1 MTKDRLGELLN
12 AQRTSSRNNE
22 VKVDIITNGDVDSAN
37 ENVNL
42 RKVFER
48 AEVLGQWIES
58 IEQNVVA
65 IKQYI
70 GRLDTLSVNHR
81 DLTDK
86 IEALFQNNTSICHK
100 INGKLKEIEAEIK
113 SANTD
118 SAEGRIKLIQL
129 NTLKTRYTK
138 IFKINNTELENFRNI
153 QKENLEAQ
161 LRAKGVRVTDEEL
174 ESLLDNKSDI
184 QIFTENIIAETQEA
198 KRILAD
204 IEERHQQLL
213 KIESMLLEVRDLFLQ
228 MAILVEAQ
236 QDLVDRVEY
245 QAHLAKE
252 YVGKTPKILQNAAQH
267 KIRYLKCKII
277 FGIVIVVLLAIIIIM
292 LFK

>member
-1 MTKDRLGELLN
+1 FL
-12 AQRTSSRNNE
+12 
-22 VKVDIITNGDVDSAN
+22 
-37 ENVNL
+37 
-42 RKVFER
+42 
-48 AEVLGQWIES
+48 
-58 IEQNVVA
+58 
-65 IKQYI
+65 
-70 GRLDTLSVNHR
+70 

-236 QDLVDRVEY
+236 VIDCFLM
-245 QAHLAKE
+245 AS
-252 YVGKTPKILQNAAQH
+252 
-267 KIRYLKCKII
+267 
-277 FGIVIVVLLAIIIIM
+277 VIVFTHCPIFFFFFFL
-292 LFK
+292 

>member
-37 ENVNL
+37 QNANL

-48 AEVLGQWIES
+48 AEVLGQWIDS

-86 IEALFQNNTSICHK
+86 IETLFQNNTSVCHK
-100 INGKLKEIEAEIK
+100 INGKLKEIEGEIK
-113 SANTD
+113 TANTD
-118 SAEGRIKLIQL
+118 SAEGRIKLIQF

-138 IFKINNTELENFRNI
+138 IFKLNNTELENFRNI

-174 ESLLDNKSDI
+174 VSLLDNKTDI
-184 QIFTENIIAETQEA
+184 QIFTDNIIAETQEA

-236 QDLVDRVEY
+236 
-245 QAHLAKE
+245 
-252 YVGKTPKILQNAAQH
+252 
-267 KIRYLKCKII
+267 CKII
-277 FGIVIVVLLAIIIIM
+277 VGIVILVMIAIIIIM

>member
-37 ENVNL
+37 QNANL

-48 AEVLGQWIES
+48 AEVLGQWIDS

-86 IEALFQNNTSICHK
+86 IEALFQNNTSVCHK
-100 INGKLKEIEAEIK
+100 INGKLKEIEGEIK
-113 SANTD
+113 TANTD
-118 SAEGRIKLIQL
+118 SAEGRIKLIQF

-138 IFKINNTELENFRNI
+138 IFKLNNTELENFRNI

-174 ESLLDNKSDI
+174 VSLLDNKTDI
-184 QIFTENIIAETQEA
+184 QIFTDNIIAETQEA

-245 QAHLAKE
+245 QAHLAQE
-252 YVGKTPKILQNAAQH
+252 YVAKTPKILHRAAKH

-277 FGIVIVVLLAIIIIM
+277 FGIVILVLIAIIIIM